1 MLNFHFNG
9 TRSGEWGDHV
19 TLQAAADF
27 VWFLAITFPFFELC
41 HPSLMCCI
49 KVLFNIYTCVC
60 ARAHLIPKHM
70 GIMFTY

>member
-27 VWFLAITFPFFELC
+27 VWFLAITFPFFELLSGFVFFVGFMNVGRSY
-41 HPSLMCCI
+41 H
-49 KVLFNIYTCVC
+49 
-60 ARAHLIPKHM
+60 
-70 GIMFTY
+70 